1 MRVLVTGVYGLIG
14 WAVYKHLAAQPDKYD
29 VYGLAR
35 RRQPSIRVAGD
46 ERISIPDDHFFL
58 SNLSNIP
65 ELVRAFQGID
75 VIVHMAA
82 NPDEFS
88 SWETIVPSNVL
99 GALFVYEACQQA
111 GVKRIIQ
118 ASSLMVNWGYR
129 GAEPYKAITEGRLAD
144 VPARIPIVTK
154 DMPTHPQDVYSCSK
168 VWAEALARTYS
179 DRCGLSAL
187 CLRIGWVVA
196 EDRVPEP
203 NEGPIWCSQR
213 DIVQLVE
220 KAIHAPAELK
230 FDIFYG
236 VSNSKYRW
244 VDIEHGRQVLGFE
257 PQDWDV
263 DNPPPKA

>member
-14 WAVYKHLAAQPDKYD
+14 WAVYKYLAAQPDKYE

-35 RRQPSIRVAGD
+35 RRQPSVRVAKG
-46 ERISIPDDHFFL
+46 EEISLPDDRFFL
-58 SNLSNIP
+58 SDLSNIP
-65 ELVRAFQGID
+65 ELTRAFEGMD
-75 VIVHMAA
+75 VVVHLAA

-88 SWETIVPSNVL
+88 SWETIVPTNVM
-99 GALFVYEACQQA
+99 GALYVYEACRLA

-129 GAEPYKAITEGRLAD
+129 SVEPYKAITEGRLND
-144 VPARIPIVTK
+144 VPAEFPIITK
-154 DMPTHPQDVYSCSK
+154 EMPTWPQDVYSCSK

-179 DRCGLSAL
+179 DRYGLSAL
-187 CLRIGWVVA
+187 CLRIAWVVA

-213 DIVQLVE
+213 DIATLIE
-220 KAIHAPAELK
+220 KAILAPADLK

-236 VSNSKYRW
+236 ISNSKYRW
-244 VDIEHGRQVLGFE
+244 VDIEHARQVLGWA
-257 PQDWDV
+257 PQDWDA
-263 DNPPPKA
+263 DHPYKPS